1 MLTVNKNV
9 SLTKNNSIVS
19 FDLGKLPEGEYQ
31 LLLVVDDKP
40 KKFVIDWLS
49 KNTEYHS
56 FKECVFYV
64 WHVRREY
71 ATRCIDVFLK

>member
-40 KKFVIDWLS
+40 KKSTKQIWFPSFNTKID
-49 KNTEYHS
+49 TAQS
-56 FKECVFYV
+56 FS
-64 WHVRREY
+64 REEIY
-71 ATRCIDVFLK
+71 GNDGR